1 VSSRSGAQT
10 VVRDLGPSLKGRA
23 SISVPVGGTALSE
36 SPTNERRGTV
46 SQGGTCRIVPGSP
59 VKGNSPSPHRSGIP
73 LIKKDLCPPADSES
87 RKWDDIR
94 LVSNISRPER
104 YMS

>member
-1 VSSRSGAQT
+1 VSPRSGAQT

-46 SQGGTCRIVPGSP
+46 SQGGTCRIVQALRSKATPHHQQERDTVNKEGS
-59 VKGNSPSPHRSGIP
+59 
-73 LIKKDLCPPADSES
+73 LPAGG
-87 RKWDDIR
+87 
-94 LVSNISRPER
+94 
-104 YMS
+104 